1 MRRFLLVIGFFAF
14 AFVVVVAY
22 ASARNYAAGHA
33 TDGPWLVTRFEGSHL
48 AERSV
53 QPTLAGARAMTDGK
67 PGRFAIA
74 HVVNEGPLPMSIAF
88 VAPLFC
94 SAGHDG
100 IHAKY
105 RDHDIYLTPLE
116 LKRAHAYESQNRIG
130 VGFDF
135 AKIWAIL
142 ATRYGAPVSTL
153 RGETRLTRVRMDEEV
168 WGMVD
173 DPLQPGTQVSI
184 QDAQKARTL
193 TEVNVRTSVRE
204 GAAYLQQHLN
214 PDGRFDYQVDL
225 ATGDLREGYNL
236 PRHAGTTTFV
246 ALAAHTLNDPSLR
259 AAAISAANWLI
270 TEKTINCGT
279 YRCIGENDRPNLGSA
294 ALAVLA
300 YAAILDGGPDARIE
314 RELLHLMNFMR
325 SLQRDDGEF
334 CHQYDRVA
342 NERIDMQ
349 LPYFSGEATFAL
361 ARGARFTRRPEDL
374 EAAKKGFV
382 YATRKAWSFFGSR
395 YLPQEE
401 HWTCQTLAELWDRAP
416 DEVGLQY
423 CVDWHIIQ
431 RGLQVKPGE
440 GIDSAVGSFGVSPLI
455 APRVTPAGSRS
466 ESAGATLAALLQA
479 HPDSKDIGWLRQQF
493 ELGLEFSLKN
503 QVRAFDSVAMDK
515 PDLVRGGFPTSTVDG
530 DIRID
535 TVQHVGAGMIRWLE
549 LQPKPASAA
558 LAPN

>member
-1 MRRFLLVIGFFAF
+1 MRRFLLVIGFFAY

-22 ASARNYAAGHA
+22 ASARNYSSGHA
-33 TDGPWLVTRFEGSHL
+33 TDGPWLVTRFEGSRL

-53 QPTLAGARAMTDGK
+53 QPTLAAAHVMTDGK

-74 HVVNEGPLPMSIAF
+74 HVVNEGTLPMSIPLI
-88 VAPLFC
+88 APIFC

-105 RDHDIYLTPLE
+105 NDQDVYLTPLE
-116 LKRAHAYESQNRIG
+116 LKRAHAYESQGKMG

-135 AKIWAIL
+135 EKIWALL
-142 ATRYGAPVSTL
+142 ATRYGTTVSKL
-153 RGETRLTRVRMDEEV
+153 RGEARLTRVRMEEEV

-173 DPLQPGTQVSI
+173 DPKSPGTQVTV
-184 QDAQKARTL
+184 QEAQKARTL
-193 TEVNVRTSVRE
+193 TEDNVRASIRE
-204 GAAYLQQHLN
+204 GAGYLQRHMH
-214 PDGRFDYQVDL
+214 PDGRFDYQIDT
-225 ATGDLREGYNL
+225 ATGDLRDGYNL

-246 ALAAHTLNDPSLR
+246 ALAARTLNDASLR
-259 AAAISAANWLI
+259 SAALTAANWLI
-270 TEKTINCGT
+270 REKTINCGT
-279 YRCIGENDRPNLGSA
+279 YRCIGDNDTPNLGSA
-294 ALAVLA
+294 ALATLA
-300 YAAILDGGPDARIE
+300 YAAILEGGPDARIE
-314 RELLHLMNFMR
+314 RELLNQMNFMR
-325 SLQRDDGEF
+325 SLQREDGEF
-334 CHQYDRVA
+334 CHQYDRVK

-423 CVDWHIIQ
+423 CIDWHIIQ

-440 GIDSAVGSFGVSPLI
+440 GMDSAVGSFGVSPLI

-466 ESAGATLAALLQA
+466 ESAGATLAALLKA
-479 HPDSKDIGWLRQQF
+479 HPDSKDVGWLRQQF
-493 ELGLEFSLKN
+493 ELGIQFTLQN
-503 QVRAFDSVAMDK
+503 QVRSFDSIAMDK
-515 PDLVRGGFPTSTVDG
+515 PDFVRGGFPMTTVDG

-535 TVQHVGAGMIRWLE
+535 TVQHVNAGMIRWLE
-549 LQPKPASAA
+549 LQPKPAD
-558 LAPN
+558 PPH